1 MTEVLVQRESTEMAN
16 KESFSYNAKRREV
29 IYMPLDHDN
38 KCCIQVILETLL
50 ELKEKVKITLSQ
62 NKAMP

>member
-1 MTEVLVQRESTEMAN
+1 MAN
-16 KESFSYNAKRREV
+16 KESFSYSAKRREV